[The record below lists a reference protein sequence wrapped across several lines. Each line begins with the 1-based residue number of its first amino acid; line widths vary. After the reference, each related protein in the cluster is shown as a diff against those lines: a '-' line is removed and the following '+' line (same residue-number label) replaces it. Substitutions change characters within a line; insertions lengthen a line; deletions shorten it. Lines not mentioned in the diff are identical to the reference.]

1 MKLWKTSR
9 TRHPHTKAA
18 TPELHSSS
26 RGLAVRPRSTHT
38 AALRRAGERTAVG
51 APPPREGR
59 VEIALPGTARFPPP
73 PAISL
78 RRCPLF
84 LSSNSNCIKL
94 SNLFFATR
102 LETWTRDEKG
112 ACVNSKHNNTGSNHG
127 GVEPSPL
134 PSAALSPCAES
145 ATRQRGPALPLSAA
159 TRMRKRQQAL
169 SPSAK

>member
-26 RGLAVRPRSTHT
+26 RGLAVRPRFTHT

-73 PAISL
+73 PPFLFVAARFFFL
-78 RRCPLF
+78 RTLTVLNFRIYF
-84 LSSNSNCIKL
+84 LP
-94 SNLFFATR
+94 
-102 LETWTRDEKG
+102 LET
-112 ACVNSKHNNTGSNHG
+112 
-127 GVEPSPL
+127 
-134 PSAALSPCAES
+134 
-145 ATRQRGPALPLSAA
+145 
-159 TRMRKRQQAL
+159 
-169 SPSAK
+169 